1 MHLLKAFLLMP
12 RYLVFALL
20 SVLAWS
26 TIGTAMKLTVE
37 QTDII
42 SLLVISV
49 STALLILLTFIIITK
64 KVDQIIPKNKSEWL
78 YSIVSGV
85 LNPTAYYL
93 ILLNAYNLLPAQ
105 EAGTLNYFWPFILV
119 ILSIPV
125 LKQTPGWHGIIG
137 IFIGFSGLV
146 VISTHGDPTSLR
158 FSNTTG
164 VILAISSA
172 FIWATFWLINMKD
185 KRDDIIKLFN
195 SFLIALIILLI
206 AFFIAPSSQELT
218 PKSLLG
224 GIYLGTFEMG
234 ITFIFWL
241 KALKEAPNTATV
253 SNLVFLSPFISLI
266 IISIVLKET
275 ILLSTIS
282 GLALIVLGI
291 LFSNFRRKLPKN
303 ISQ

>member
-1 MHLLKAFLLMP
+1 MP

-206 AFFIAPSSQELT
+206 AFFISPSSQELT

-275 ILLSTIS
+275 ILLSTIT

>member
-1 MHLLKAFLLMP
+1 MP

-146 VISTHGDPTSLR
+146 VISTHGDPTSFR

>member
-1 MHLLKAFLLMP
+1 MHLLKAFSLMP

-146 VISTHGDPTSLR
+146 VISTHGDPTSFR